1 MNIRYFYE
9 LLLYGVMMHN
19 YNMVGYSRHPRVLV
33 TGYIVVDCSGS
44 GRQVAPKLY

>member
-9 LLLYGVMMHN
+9 LLLTVYGVMMHT

-33 TGYIVVDCSGS
+33 TGYIVIDICAEGIE
-44 GRQVAPKLY
+44 L